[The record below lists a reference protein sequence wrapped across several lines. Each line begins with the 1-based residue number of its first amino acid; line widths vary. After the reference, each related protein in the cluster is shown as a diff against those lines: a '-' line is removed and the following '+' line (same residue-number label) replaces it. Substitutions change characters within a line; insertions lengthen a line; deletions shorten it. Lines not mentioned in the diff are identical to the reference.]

1 METSEKKHIQIH
13 SSPLESEA
21 VSMEKSGELADEVA
35 SPPSSS
41 TPSSKA
47 NKVNNIKGS
56 VDRGRVKSAIDAA
69 HKQAIAARVQ
79 RECLTWRRCSTCSV
93 SFGLAST
100 ALAILS
106 LTPSWFTFKN
116 YTLYLWSAPVPLVG
130 TFSGDGIYSV
140 AVAGIAFDVL
150 ATLVPLYL
158 RIRILRGYKPPIEL
172 TLDSRP
178 EGGEEDEEEKEAA
191 VKFASSSVYFTKIAL
206 SLRFL
211 SFLLTVFVVAAMEAR
226 YRTGWTTKEEGWR
239 RMVASICMS
248 VIAFICLLPMT
259 SLSLYGPDVS
269 LLPQNVLLKEDEPP
283 VVSIDSLKQPASSST
298 SSESYEE
305 VDTDISVSIGSSP
318 AKPSAMRRP
327 DHLSLHQRRPSTAD
341 NVPPPTLLLPS
352 DSHNFDEDNNSRGSK
367 HMIPPPPPPSLSPI
381 SQTQLP
387 KTPPASPL
395 RNASSPLRS
404 SIPNFNRSRDSPSA
418 VSVGRGAGSTAA
430 SPSASAR
437 RGKDSSVTGS
447 TREDSI
453 SSSPRSVEITF
464 SRLKTKESP
473 KAGTTL

>member
-1 METSEKKHIQIH
+1 
-13 SSPLESEA
+13 
-21 VSMEKSGELADEVA
+21 MEKSGELSVDEVA
-35 SPPSSS
+35 SPSSS

-47 NKVNNIKGS
+47 NKVYNKVNKTKKIS
-56 VDRGRVKSAIDAA
+56 VDRGRVQSAIDAA

-116 YTLYLWSAPVPLVG
+116 YTLFLWSAPVPLVG
-130 TFSGDGIYSV
+130 SYSGDGIYSV
-140 AVAGIAFDVL
+140 ALAGIAFDVL

-191 VKFASSSVYFTKIAL
+191 AKFASSSVFFTKIAL

-248 VIAFICLLPMT
+248 VIASICLLPMT

-269 LLPQNVLLKEDEPP
+269 LLPQNVLLKEDEKPA
-283 VVSIDSLKQPASSST
+283 VSIDSLNQPTSSST
-298 SSESYEE
+298 SSESYNE
-305 VDTDISVSIGSSP
+305 VDNDISVSIGSSP
-318 AKPSAMRRP
+318 AKPTAMRRP

-352 DSHNFDEDNNSRGSK
+352 DSHNFEEDNNSRGSK
-367 HMIPPPPPPSLSPI
+367 HMIPSPPPPSLSPI
-381 SQTQLP
+381 SQMQLP

-395 RNASSPLRS
+395 RSASSPLRS
-404 SIPNFNRSRDSPSA
+404 SIPNFNRSRDSLSA
-418 VSVGRGAGSTAA
+418 VSVGKGAA

-437 RGKDSSVTGS
+437 RGKDSSLTGS
-447 TREDSI
+447 
-453 SSSPRSVEITF
+453 SSSPPISSMPIGVTF
-464 SRLKTKESP
+464 SRLTAKESP
-473 KAGTTL
+473 KAATL